1 MKTKILYIIPL
12 FFLLQGCKLLSLIN
26 NEEVFTKTGSVEVK
40 SSSLIINIDID
51 NVKKVPFLF
60 DTGASMTFIN
70 YDSIIGNNEKR
81 KTFKFGNVTTPDGS
95 KTRKEITALYIKTPW
110 FESKNKVVGLF
121 AMPKSKC
128 TSKTYYYGVIG
139 LDAFINSNLIL
150 ELNNEN
156 RTINSYIN
164 TDFDKEK
171 LNGFTKI
178 NAIFDRKKIEIP
190 LTINGVTDNY
200 LLDTGN
206 NSGIIM
212 SYSKSLDSISA
223 NKIIT
228 EGKSFQSVKAAFG
241 NETTILQA
249 VPVKIGDMNFNAPV
263 LMVPNGINKNMGM
276 EAIKQFNWIIN
287 FTTKEVFIKKNNVF
301 SKEIKIKKAYF
312 TTINKDKILVIAKI
326 KGNNKYDIN
335 DEITS
340 INDQK
345 VTPENICKMQDLLN
359 KTEDWSALKLEIIPF
374 KNQQQ

>member
-1 MKTKILYIIPL
+1 MKTKIFYIIPL
-12 FFLLQGCKLLSLIN
+12 LLLLQSCKLLSLIN
-26 NEEVFTKTGSVEVK
+26 NEEVITKTGSVDVK
-40 SSSLIINIDID
+40 SSSLIVNIDID

-60 DTGASMTFIN
+60 DTGASLTFIN
-70 YDSIIGNNEKR
+70 YDSIIDKTQKR
-81 KTFKFGNVTTPDGS
+81 KTFKFGNVSTPDGS
-95 KTRKEITALYIKTPW
+95 KTRNEITALYIKTPW

-128 TSKTYYYGVIG
+128 ASKTYYYGVIG

-178 NAIFDRKKIEIP
+178 NTIFDKKKILIP
-190 LTINGVTDNY
+190 LTINGITDNY

-206 NSGIIM
+206 SSSIIM
-212 SYSKSLDSISA
+212 PFSKQLDSIST
-223 NKIIT
+223 NKIVT

-249 VPVKIGDMNFNAPV
+249 IPVKIGDINFNAPI
-263 LMVPNGINKNMGM
+263 LMLPNGINKNMGM
-276 EAIKQFNWIIN
+276 EAIKQFNWFIN
-287 FTTKEVFIKKNNVF
+287 FTTKEVFIKKNTVL
-301 SKEIKIKKAYF
+301 SKEIKIKKFYF
-312 TTINKDKILVIAKI
+312 TTISKDKILVIAKI
-326 KGNNKYDIN
+326 KGNNKYNID

-345 VTPENICKMQDLLN
+345 VTSENICEMQDFLN
-359 KTEDWSALKLEIIPF
+359 KTEDWSALKLETIPF
-374 KNQQQ
+374 KN